1 MNRVMYV
8 NMIFDSS
15 TKSFNLL
22 KSALLFF
29 DEINVQ
35 YPETDQVVYNLPRDY
50 GLIESYLNTK
60 NIHCTW
66 CQFKFVDPD
75 MLNEL
80 QKLNDSKVI
89 TLNNYPER
97 QGMPRIL
104 LDIFGKAPVE
114 PWLRNGKNDKKM
126 FLLQS
131 IIE

>member
-1 MNRVMYV
+1 MYV

-50 GLIESYLNTK
+50 GLIRNYLNTK
-60 NIHCTW
+60 QINCTW

-80 QKLNDSKVI
+80 QNLNDSNAI

-104 LDIFGKAPVE
+104 LDIFGKASVE
-114 PWLRNGKNDKKM
+114 PWLKSGENEKKIVS
-126 FLLQS
+126 LGA
-131 IIE
+131 